1 MPSTFHRFTRR
12 NIARAAVV
20 SAAVWLTTP
29 ALAGEGDVEYRQS
42 VYAAIGGHM
51 QAMAGIIR
59 QQVPHMDH
67 LALHA
72 TAMADMAGIASD
84 LFPPQSEGGDA
95 LPAVWSDRETFNT
108 RMSDFKNAANAF
120 QGAVETGKD
129 VVPAFQALA
138 QSCKSCHTD
147 FRAE

>member
-1 MPSTFHRFTRR
+1 MPSAATRSLGL
-12 NIARAAVV
+12 NIARAFII
-20 SAAVWLTTP
+20 SAAVGFVAP
-29 ALAGEGDVEYRQS
+29 VNAAEGDVEYRQS

-59 QQVPHMDH
+59 QQVPHLDH

-95 LPAVWSDRETFNT
+95 LPAVWSDQETFKT
-108 RMSDFKNAANAF
+108 RMSDFQTAATAF
-120 QGAVETGKD
+120 KGAVDTGKD

-138 QSCKSCHTD
+138 QSCKGCHTD

>member
-1 MPSTFHRFTRR
+1 MPSTFQRLSRR
-12 NIARAAVV
+12 NIARAVV
-20 SAAVWLTTP
+20 VTAAVWLTAP
-29 ALAGEGDVEYRQS
+29 AVAGDGDVEYRQS

-59 QQVPHMDH
+59 QQVPHLDH

-72 TAMADMAGIASD
+72 TAMADMAGIAND

-95 LPAVWSDRETFNT
+95 LPAVWSDRETFKT
-108 RMSDFKNAANAF
+108 RMSDFQNAANAF
-120 QGAVETGKD
+120 RGAVETGKD